1 MAAIAQSVADEVRD
15 LLRTAASPKTDP
27 DGRHSVDALIATGQC
42 WKIVEEG
49 AITGALVTEA
59 YGDELWISVAV
70 GRAQADLVELMADH
84 LREHAAGRFRTI
96 AFQTARRGL
105 VKKAERHGYRV
116 AAYIVR
122 KAL

>member
-1 MAAIAQSVADEVRD
+1 MASVTPAVADEVRAM
-15 LLRTAASPKTDP
+15 LRGAQSAKTDP
-27 DGRHSVDALIATGQC
+27 DGRHDVDALIDAGQC

-59 YGDELWISVAV
+59 YGAELWVSVAA
-70 GRAQADLVELMADH
+70 GRAQADLVALMADH
-84 LREHAAGRFRTI
+84 LRQHAAGRFKTI

-116 AAYIVR
+116 AATIMR
-122 KAL
+122 KEL